1 MNNLI
6 VTKTPIGTMEVDI
19 SSRRIVHRIY
29 ISNNCGSHCSGEEPV
44 RVLYPNQIIFQ
55 CTIKDYMGEKGRIV
69 TGWTSATTIND
80 SLMDKITDKDS
91 ILFSKVSYAL
101 YPIEGGFS
109 LI

>member
-55 CTIKDYMGEKGRIV
+55 CTIKDYMGEKGRQV
-69 TGWTSATTIND
+69 VGWTAAPTIND
-80 SLMDKITDKDS
+80 CLMDKITDKDS
-91 ILFSKVSYAL
+91 ILYSKTHNDL

-109 LI
+109 LL